1 LTNVVPY
8 ALQMTHS
15 PAAIDLFANHE
26 TLEKELTEAE
36 YLSLTDGTA
45 TEQLYQV
52 VDSGQIRTLAIVEAS
67 S

>member
-1 LTNVVPY
+1 
-8 ALQMTHS
+8 MTHS